1 MHIPTLIRRL
11 TLPVGALLLISA
23 CAGGGGSAGW
33 TYAPLGPSANPSA
46 AASAPDSAGASTPAG
61 SGGPG
66 TTVSIETTQDQPIS
80 FKPNTFTVAAGSS
93 VTVDYTNNS
102 NIPHDI
108 ALFDG
113 QDQNSN
119 VIAASEQGTGP
130 NNAQTVTF
138 TAPSQ
143 PGTYFFWCTVHTLT
157 MTGTYTVQ

>member
-1 MHIPTLIRRL
+1 MHIPTLTRRL
-11 TLPVGALLLISA
+11 TLPAVALLVLSA
-23 CAGGGGSAGW
+23 CAGSDGSAGW

-46 AASAPDSAGASTPAG
+46 AASAPASAGASTPAG

-66 TTVSIETTQDQPIS
+66 TTVEIETTQDSPIAYN
-80 FKPNTFTVAAGSS
+80 PNTFTVAAGSS

-113 QDQNSN
+113 PDQNSN
-119 VIAASEQGTGP
+119 IIASSEVGTGP
-130 NNAQTVTF
+130 DNAQTVTF
-138 TAPSQ
+138 TAPSA